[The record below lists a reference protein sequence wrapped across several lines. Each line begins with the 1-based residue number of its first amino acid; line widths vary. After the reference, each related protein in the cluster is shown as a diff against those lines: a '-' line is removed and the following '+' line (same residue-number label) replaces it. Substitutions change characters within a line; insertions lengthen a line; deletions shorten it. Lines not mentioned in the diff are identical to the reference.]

1 MASGEQGKFGSFGQD
16 KASNGMKGFVPKS
29 GRPTKGGSLSRT
41 AGAQG
46 LLHYF
51 FRQMSSIGNERGK
64 RGSDKNVDFRVNT
77 NELHVDAGSGLRPT
91 VGPFRNGEA
100 SSNHDCPPF
109 FQKIIEELVSPK
121 RAVRPS
127 PESEINGRPS
137 HWPSGNGA
145 IAAAIFPSDDA
156 AEVSAARAPRWKR
169 ILDVTCIVLS
179 SPFWLPVMTLVMG
192 LVRLTS
198 PGPIFYRQERVGY
211 RRTPFM
217 LFKFRTM
224 CVNAETRGHEEYFA
238 DLMRSECP
246 MTKLDAVG
254 DIRLIP
260 GGRFLRASG
269 LDELPQIFNVLR
281 GEMSLVGPR
290 PCLPAEFER
299 YQPSE
304 QQRVNA
310 LPGLSGY
317 WQVNGKNNTS
327 FKEMIAMDLF
337 YIRKMSIWLDLTI
350 MFRTIPTLIKEVL
363 NRPRTSRD
371 RPPPNPAYYPRRVAG
386 GSNGVANKI

>member
-41 AGAQG
+41 ARAQG

-51 FRQMSSIGNERGK
+51 FRQISSTGDDCGK
-64 RGSDKNVDFRVNT
+64 RGSDKNVDFRANA
-77 NELHVDAGSGLRPT
+77 NELQVDAGSGLRPT
-91 VGPFRNGEA
+91 VGSFRNGEA
-100 SSNHDCPPF
+100 SSKHDCPPL

-121 RAVRPS
+121 RAVR

-156 AEVSAARAPRWKR
+156 AEVSAAGVPRWKR
-169 ILDVTCIVLS
+169 ILDLTCILLA
-179 SPFWLPVMTLVMG
+179 LPVWSLLMIVITLWIK
-192 LVRLTS
+192 LVS
-198 PGPIFYRQERVGY
+198 AGPVFFRQERIGHRG
-211 RRTPFM
+211 RRFM
-217 LFKFRTM
+217 IYKFRSM
-224 CVNAETRGHEEYFA
+224 KMNAETRTHETYLEQ
-238 DLMRSECP
+238 LIRSNSP

-254 DIRLIP
+254 DTRLIP

-290 PCLPAEFER
+290 PCLPREFER

-310 LPGLSGY
+310 LPGLTGY
-317 WQVNGKNNTS
+317 WQVNGKNNTT

-337 YIRKMSIWLDLTI
+337 YIRNMSIWLDLTI

-371 RPPPNPAYYPRRVAG
+371 RPPPNPAYHPRRFAG
-386 GSNGVANKI
+386 GANRVANKI

>member
-1 MASGEQGKFGSFGQD
+1 
-16 KASNGMKGFVPKS
+16 
-29 GRPTKGGSLSRT
+29 
-41 AGAQG
+41 
-46 LLHYF
+46 
-51 FRQMSSIGNERGK
+51 
-64 RGSDKNVDFRVNT
+64 
-77 NELHVDAGSGLRPT
+77 
-91 VGPFRNGEA
+91 
-100 SSNHDCPPF
+100 
-109 FQKIIEELVSPK
+109 
-121 RAVRPS
+121 
-127 PESEINGRPS
+127 
-137 HWPSGNGA
+137 
-145 IAAAIFPSDDA
+145 
-156 AEVSAARAPRWKR
+156 
-169 ILDVTCIVLS
+169 
-179 SPFWLPVMTLVMG
+179 MTLVMG

-224 CVNAETRGHEEYFA
+224 YVNAETRAHEEYFA

-269 LDELPQIFNVLR
+269 LDELPQIFNVLC

-310 LPGLSGY
+310 LPGLTGY
-317 WQVNGKNNTS
+317 WQVNGKNNTT

-337 YIRKMSIWLDLTI
+337 YIRNKSIWLDLTI

-371 RPPPNPAYYPRRVAG
+371 RPPPNPAYHPRRFAG
-386 GSNGVANKI
+386 GANRVANKI

>member
-1 MASGEQGKFGSFGQD
+1 
-16 KASNGMKGFVPKS
+16 
-29 GRPTKGGSLSRT
+29 
-41 AGAQG
+41 
-46 LLHYF
+46 
-51 FRQMSSIGNERGK
+51 MSSIGNERGK

-91 VGPFRNGEA
+91 VGSFRNGEA
-100 SSNHDCPPF
+100 SSKHDCPPL

-121 RAVRPS
+121 RAVRPG

-156 AEVSAARAPRWKR
+156 AEVSAARMLRWKR
-169 ILDVTCIVLS
+169 ILDVACIVLS

-192 LVRLTS
+192 LVRFTS
-198 PGPIFYRQERVGY
+198 RGPIFYRQERVGY
-211 RRTPFM
+211 RRSPFM

-224 CVNAETRGHEEYFA
+224 YVNAETRRHEEYFA

-254 DIRLIP
+254 DTRLIP

-290 PCLPAEFER
+290 PCLPREFER

-304 QQRVNA
+304 RQRVNA
-310 LPGLSGY
+310 LPGLTGY
-317 WQVNGKNNTS
+317 WQVNGKNNTT

-371 RPPPNPAYYPRRVAG
+371 RPPPNPAYYPRRFDG
-386 GSNGVANKI
+386 GANGIANKI

>member
-1 MASGEQGKFGSFGQD
+1 
-16 KASNGMKGFVPKS
+16 MKGFVQKS
-29 GRPTKGGSLSRT
+29 GRPTKGGSMSRT
-41 AGAQG
+41 ARAQG

-64 RGSDKNVDFRVNT
+64 RGSDKNVDFRVNA
-77 NELHVDAGSGLRPT
+77 NELHEAGSGLRPT
-91 VGPFRNGEA
+91 VGSFRNGEA
-100 SSNHDCPPF
+100 SSNHDCPPSF
-109 FQKIIEELVSPK
+109 RKIIEELVSPEP
-121 RAVRPS
+121 AVRPS
-127 PESEINGRPS
+127 SESEINGRPS

-145 IAAAIFPSDDA
+145 IEAAIFPSDDA
-156 AEVSAARAPRWKR
+156 ADVSAARMPRWKR

-254 DIRLIP
+254 DTRLIP
-260 GGRFLRASG
+260 AGRFLRASG

-290 PCLPAEFER
+290 PCLPREFER
-299 YQPSE
+299 YKPSE
-304 QQRVNA
+304 QLRVNA
-310 LPGLSGY
+310 PPGLTGY
-317 WQVNGKNNTS
+317 WQVNGKNNTT
-327 FKEMIAMDLF
+327 FKEMIAMDVF
-337 YIRKMSIWLDLTI
+337 YIANMSPWLDLKI
-350 MFRTIPTLIKEVL
+350 ISRTIPVL
-363 NRPRTSRD
+363 FGQAKTSISSRL
-371 RPPPNPAYYPRRVAG
+371 RKQAMPAVPLMSPARVEQN
-386 GSNGVANKI
+386 GSTHSL

>member
-1 MASGEQGKFGSFGQD
+1 MS
-16 KASNGMKGFVPKS
+16 GFVPKS

-41 AGAQG
+41 ARAQR

-51 FRQMSSIGNERGK
+51 FRHEPSVGSSGEQAANGAMNRGLNE
-64 RGSDKNVDFRVNT
+64 T
-77 NELHVDAGSGLRPT
+77 QLHVGGKSEPRRNVGSSG
-91 VGPFRNGEA
+91 NGAA
-100 SSNHDCPPF
+100 SLNHAYPASL
-109 FQKIIEELVSPK
+109 QKIIVELVSSD
-121 RAVRPS
+121 RAAALNFESRSDGQTLRRPLGS
-127 PESEINGRPS
+127 
-137 HWPSGNGA
+137 GA

-156 AEVSAARAPRWKR
+156 AEVSAARMLRWKR
-169 ILDVTCIVLS
+169 ILDVACIVLS

-192 LVRLTS
+192 LVRFTS
-198 PGPIFYRQERVGY
+198 RGPIFYRQERVGY
-211 RRTPFM
+211 RRSPFM

-224 CVNAETRGHEEYFA
+224 YVNAETRRHEEYFA

-254 DIRLIP
+254 DTRLIP

-304 QQRVNA
+304 RQRVNA
-310 LPGLSGY
+310 LPGLTGY
-317 WQVNGKNNTS
+317 WQVKGKNNTT

-337 YIRKMSIWLDLTI
+337 YIRNMSIWLDLTI

-363 NRPRTSRD
+363 NRPRTSQD
-371 RPPPNPAYYPRRVAG
+371 RTPPQTPLIIRAVSPEGR
-386 GSNGVANKI
+386 NGVANKI

>member
-1 MASGEQGKFGSFGQD
+1 MS
-16 KASNGMKGFVPKS
+16 GFVPKS
-29 GRPTKGGSLSRT
+29 GRPTKGGSLSESPRSRK
-41 AGAQG
+41 
-46 LLHYF
+46 LLRYF
-51 FRQMSSIGNERGK
+51 FRQMSSISNERGK
-64 RGSDKNVDFRVNT
+64 RGSDKNIDFRVNT

-91 VGPFRNGEA
+91 VSPSRNGDA
-100 SSNHDCPPF
+100 SLNHAYPASL
-109 FQKIIEELVSPK
+109 QKIIVELVSSD
-121 RAVRPS
+121 RAAALNFESRSDGQTLRRPLGS
-127 PESEINGRPS
+127 
-137 HWPSGNGA
+137 GA

-156 AEVSAARAPRWKR
+156 AEVSAAHMPRWKR
-169 ILDVTCIVLS
+169 ILDVTYIVLS

-198 PGPIFYRQERVGY
+198 SGPIFYRQERVGY

-224 CVNAETRGHEEYFA
+224 YLNAETRGHEEYFA

-254 DIRLIP
+254 DTRLIP

-290 PCLPAEFER
+290 PCLPREFER

-310 LPGLSGY
+310 LPGLTGY
-317 WQVNGKNNTS
+317 WQVNGKNNTT

-337 YIRKMSIWLDLTI
+337 YIRNMSIWLDLTI
-350 MFRTIPTLIKEVL
+350 MFRTIPILIKEVL

-371 RPPPNPAYYPRRVAG
+371 RRLPNPAYYQRRFAG
-386 GSNGVANKI
+386 GANGVAKKI